1 MLGSDLHYQTVLY
14 HCLRAHGRVSGK
26 QLGMNVK
33 IWITHVVSDLLR
45 DHDERKHK
53 DYRGNFESHPGKT
66 AVVYRVVHRAFASA
80 HKLR

>member
-1 MLGSDLHYQTVLY
+1 
-14 HCLRAHGRVSGK
+14 
-26 QLGMNVK
+26 MNVK